1 VAVRTAISGA
11 MLAFITL
18 LAVAQEPVAANHT
31 RSLHVPTFQ
40 AKDGSFTTQ
49 AVAGTRNLSLYD
61 DAGHFDCRRF
71 TREAIYKKP
80 EEEKAR
86 IASSMED
93 ARAFIWEHWKS
104 KKRGYIQITFNSVDA
119 TSTSHIFIEPYTSSV
134 WQVTWRIVRHN
145 NHVDDLPPI
154 RIIERKRV
162 GEETVLV
169 FNAADGNEQETL

>member
-1 VAVRTAISGA
+1 

-18 LAVAQEPVAANHT
+18 LVVAQEPVSAANHT

-40 AKDGSFTTQ
+40 AKDGGFTTQ
-49 AVAGTRNLSLYD
+49 AIAGTRNLSLYD

-71 TREAIYKKP
+71 TRGAIYKNP

-93 ARAFIWEHWKS
+93 ARAFIWEHWQS
-104 KKRGYIQITFNSVDA
+104 KKRGYIRITFNSVDA
-119 TSTSHIFIEPYTSSV
+119 TSTSHILIEPDTSSV

-145 NHVDDLPPI
+145 NQVDDLPPI
-154 RIIERKRV
+154 RTIERKKV
-162 GEETVLV
+162 GGETVLV